1 MSGQTPSQTVGPYFA
16 YGLAAQQYHF
26 PGVQVADGTIASEGT
41 AGRIRVLGNVYDG
54 AGAPIRDALIEVWQA
69 DAVGRYGAEGFKGF
83 GRCGTGTHPDAC
95 FEFATIKPGRN
106 GAAAP
111 FITLL
116 VFMRGLLSHVFTR
129 AYFDDEAA
137 ANAADPVLNQVPAER
152 RASLIA
158 FLQKGEGLPTYRF
171 DIRMQGERETVFF
184 DV

>member
-16 YGLAAQQYHF
+16 YGLAAQQYHY
-26 PGVQVADGTIASEGT
+26 PGVQVADATIGPEGT

-54 AGAPIRDALIEVWQA
+54 AGAAIRDALIEVWQA
-69 DAVGRYGAEGFKGF
+69 DAAGLYGAEGFKGF
-83 GRCGTGTHPDAC
+83 GRCGTGTHPDGC
-95 FEFATIKPGRN
+95 FGFETIKPGRD

-111 FITLL
+111 FLTLA

-137 ANAADPVLNQVPAER
+137 ANAADPVLAETPASR
-152 RASLIA
+152 RATLIA
-158 FLQKGEGLPTYRF
+158 VRQKDAGLPTYRF
-171 DIRMQGERETVFF
+171 DIHMQGERETVFF